1 MCVLPCRL
9 LLSQKMSIVPIVLLL
24 PFDDLAT
31 RSLSVAQGRR
41 WCLSFAGGAG
51 WLADRRGP
59 MLQAR
64 RRLGDFEII
73 RLLGRGGMGEVYEA
87 QQWNPPRRVAL
98 KVLAPWLAEDEEILQ
113 RFWREAAVPAQLDHP
128 SIVRIISTGK
138 TDEGLAFFT
147 MQLIRGLSLA

>member
-1 MCVLPCRL
+1 
-9 LLSQKMSIVPIVLLL
+9 
-24 PFDDLAT
+24 
-31 RSLSVAQGRR
+31 
-41 WCLSFAGGAG
+41 
-51 WLADRRGP
+51 
-59 MLQAR
+59 
-64 RRLGDFEII
+64 
-73 RLLGRGGMGEVYEA
+73 RGGMGEVYEA

-147 MQLIRGLSLA
+147 MQLIRGLSLAQLIERATAPEPLTEAQPTVSESVPPQDTPSPGRPTKPPGPLPVDDPAPPVLRKYLQDRYAVVARLGAQAARALA